1 MNKIRVLRIIHT
13 LNPVLGGP
21 SNAIKDSSLSLIK
34 EGLSI
39 DILTSDKINYLN
51 DKRIKVFNKGPSFGN
66 FGFSFKLAYWL
77 LKNKGNY
84 DFFIIHELWRFYN
97 LFARFFLKKYFIFVH
112 GQLDPYFET
121 EFFKKLKKKIYWI
134 LIEKK
139 NLQNSKSVLLTSD
152 IEKQLLNKTF
162 VNTKG
167 INKSVVQYGINRPKF
182 LKSSS
187 KNSFFKLYPNL
198 KNKKFLIY
206 LGRFHKKKGCDTLI
220 YSFKKIINQNYKI
233 NILMVGPNN
242 SYKKKMKKLCQEL
255 KIEDYVYWSDTLVGK
270 EKFGAIHASVGM
282 VLASNGEN
290 FGISLVEAL
299 SCSKPVITTNKVNIY
314 KSILKYKAG
323 FISKNNSSDFSKA
336 LKKFCKLNKNSK
348 NRMSENS
355 FRCFNDNFNLS
366 KIDNKLA
373 DLLLKHTN

>member
-1 MNKIRVLRIIHT
+1 MDLII
-13 LNPVLGGP
+13 V
-21 SNAIKDSSLSLIK
+21 I
-34 EGLSI
+34 
-39 DILTSDKINYLN
+39 
-51 DKRIKVFNKGPSFGN
+51 
-66 FGFSFKLAYWL
+66 
-77 LKNKGNY
+77 
-84 DFFIIHELWRFYN
+84 
-97 LFARFFLKKYFIFVH
+97 
-112 GQLDPYFET
+112 
-121 EFFKKLKKKIYWI
+121 
-134 LIEKK
+134 
-139 NLQNSKSVLLTSD
+139 
-152 IEKQLLNKTF
+152 
-162 VNTKG
+162 
-167 INKSVVQYGINRPKF
+167 
-182 LKSSS
+182 
-187 KNSFFKLYPNL
+187 
-198 KNKKFLIY
+198 
-206 LGRFHKKKGCDTLI
+206 
-220 YSFKKIINQNYKI
+220 
-233 NILMVGPNN
+233 
-242 SYKKKMKKLCQEL
+242 KKMKKLCQEL